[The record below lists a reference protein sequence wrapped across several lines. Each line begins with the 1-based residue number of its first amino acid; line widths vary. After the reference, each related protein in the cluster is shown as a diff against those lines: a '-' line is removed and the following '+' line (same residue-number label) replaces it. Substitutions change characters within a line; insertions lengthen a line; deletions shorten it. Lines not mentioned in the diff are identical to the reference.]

1 MLSPQ
6 DARRPRGE
14 WGFGDRRSP
23 APGAPNGFLTCRN
36 SHSPKGI
43 DRGGLTEGQKCGTL
57 FTREPFPG
65 AKAMVRFSIGIL
77 ITIVC
82 GALLFRL
89 IDWDT
94 TSQALEAANPE
105 YIAFAV
111 TCLVLSLV
119 AKTVRWRLLLPQA
132 STVTTPRLYRIL
144 HISFLL
150 NNVLPARLGDVARV
164 AMTTRQP
171 GVRFGHVLS
180 SMLTERVTD
189 SVTLIAGFVLV
200 SPFLPI
206 PNEYRVWLHWAWFI
220 LGGLIGV
227 AVIVTLLRHP
237 IARLAGQF
245 HLERYLPFGARL
257 RNEASSFQ
265 EGFRQL
271 FSRQNRLRIW
281 GWSWTAWMGAFAI
294 NYMLM
299 RALSI
304 DAPVTVAVLLTCTTN
319 LAMLVPS
326 SPGYLG
332 VFHAAAT
339 LSLLPFDVGPSRA
352 LSFAI
357 LAHLVNVVP
366 VSLIGAAFLLIGKE
380 SVGFDPRSWRHRPAL
395 EEAAVTPD

>member
-1 MLSPQ
+1 M
-6 DARRPRGE
+6 RRFALGLV
-14 WGFGDRRSP
+14 
-23 APGAPNGFLTCRN
+23 LT
-36 SHSPKGI
+36 
-43 DRGGLTEGQKCGTL
+43 
-57 FTREPFPG
+57 
-65 AKAMVRFSIGIL
+65 V
-77 ITIVC
+77 VC
-82 GALLFRL
+82 GALLVRL

-94 TSQALEAANPE
+94 TFATLQNANPK

-111 TCLVLSLV
+111 TCLVLSLA
-119 AKTVRWRLLLPQA
+119 AKTLRWRLLLP
-132 STVTTPRLYRIL
+132 SNSSVTVPRLYRIL

-164 AMTTRQP
+164 AMTSRQP

-206 PNEYRVWLHWAWFI
+206 PAQYRSWLHIAWFTLAI
-220 LGGLIGV
+220 LFG
-227 AVIVTLLRHP
+227 AVVVVTLLRRP
-237 IARLAGQF
+237 IERAGHRMSLGRF
-245 HLERYLPFGARL
+245 LPHNERMQE
-257 RNEASSFQ
+257 EAISFR
-265 EGFRQL
+265 EGWKQL
-271 FSRQNRLRIW
+271 FSRQHVLRIW
-281 GWSWTAWMGAFAI
+281 GWSWMAWLGAFAI

-299 RALSI
+299 KALNI

-319 LAMLVPS
+319 LAMLLPS

-339 LSLLPFDVGPSRA
+339 LSLLPFDVGASRA

-366 VSLIGAAFLLIGKE
+366 VSVLGAAFLLWGRE
-380 SVGFDPRSWRHRPAL
+380 SISLSFRGTHTTDDTGDLPG
-395 EEAAVTPD
+395 AA

>member
-1 MLSPQ
+1 MLRFT
-6 DARRPRGE
+6 A
-14 WGFGDRRSP
+14 
-23 APGAPNGFLTCRN
+23 
-36 SHSPKGI
+36 
-43 DRGGLTEGQKCGTL
+43 GLVVT
-57 FTREPFPG
+57 
-65 AKAMVRFSIGIL
+65 A
-77 ITIVC
+77 VC
-82 GALLFRL
+82 GALLLRL
-89 IDWDT
+89 IDWST
-94 TSQALEAANPE
+94 TGAALRSANPK

-111 TCLVLSLV
+111 TCLVLSLA
-119 AKTVRWRLLLPQA
+119 AKTVRWRLLLPSA
-132 STVTTPRLYRIL
+132 SDVSTTRLYRIL

-164 AMTTRQP
+164 AMTSRQP

-180 SMLTERVTD
+180 SMLTERLTD

-206 PNEYRVWLHWAWFI
+206 PDQYRVWLHWAWFSVA
-220 LGGLIGV
+220 GLCAL
-227 AVIVTLLRHP
+227 AVIATLLRHP
-237 IARLAGQF
+237 LARLATRLGIARF
-245 HLERYLPFGARL
+245 VPWNERVRE
-257 RNEASSFQ
+257 EAVSFR
-265 EGFRQL
+265 EGFHQL
-271 FSRQNRLRIW
+271 FSRQHVVRIW
-281 GWSWTAWMGAFAI
+281 GWSWMAWVGAFAI

-299 RALSI
+299 QALDI

-366 VSLIGAAFLLIGKE
+366 VSLLGATFLLLGHESIG
-380 SVGFDPRSWRHRPAL
+380 VNVRSWRQRPVL
-395 EEAAVTPD
+395 EEATVAD